1 MSISIAHS
9 ASADRDE
16 TETAL
21 RLVDSTPT
29 FVPPLHIAR
38 ESAQRILDEAN
49 ALDLNTATIGE
60 VYGQRGALQESLRQ
74 VLAAL
79 DAEDGRDA

>member
-1 MSISIAHS
+1 MRTSIAH
-9 ASADRDE
+9 AAHGAAPKPRH
-16 TETAL
+16 TAAGE
-21 RLVDSTPT
+21 PT
-29 FVPPLHIAR
+29 FVPPLDIAR
-38 ESAQRILDEAN
+38 DNARRVLTEAQE
-49 ALDLNTATIGE
+49 LDLDTATVGE